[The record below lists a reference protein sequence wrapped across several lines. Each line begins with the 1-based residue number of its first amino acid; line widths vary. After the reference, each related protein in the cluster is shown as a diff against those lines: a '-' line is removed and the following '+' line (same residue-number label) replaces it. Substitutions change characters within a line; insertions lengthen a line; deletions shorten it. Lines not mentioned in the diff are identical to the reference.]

1 MKLRNVIVGTVLVGA
16 ALKIGRWSSTDEG
29 RGVDAELFGEL
40 NRGHGPEAD
49 RFFTGVTE
57 LGSIWAAGAA
67 AGILAL
73 TGRRRAAAN
82 AFAAAGAAWLA
93 GQGLKK
99 VAHRPR
105 PYDADADGTRLLVG
119 RPNATSWPS
128 SHPAVLTAFT
138 RVAARDLA
146 LGPISRVGLTGL
158 DLSVAASRVYV
169 GVHYPS
175 DVVSGLLIGRTI
187 GRLWPA
193 RRSSPADHRRPPTP
207 PSTRPP
213 RCCLPLLA
221 RVRRLARLT
230 GSGRRRVRHL
240 AARPGDRDRIRIGA
254 GPGADRC
261 GGRHTRASARCC
273 SALIG
278 DPRLRTRT

>member
-1 MKLRNVIVGTVLVGA
+1 MKLRNVVVGTVLVGA
-16 ALKIGRWSSTDEG
+16 ALKLGRWSSTQEG

-67 AGILAL
+67 AGVLAL

-82 AFAAAGAAWLA
+82 AFAAAGVAWLA

-99 VAHRPR
+99 VANRPR
-105 PYDADADGTRLLVG
+105 PYEADADGTRLLVAL
-119 RPNATSWPS
+119 PNASSWPS

-146 LGPISRVGLTGL
+146 LGPISRIGLTGL

-175 DVVSGLLIGRTI
+175 DVVSGLLMGRAIGRC
-187 GRLWPA
+187 WPGP
-193 RRSSPADHRRPPTP
+193 RS
-207 PSTRPP
+207 
-213 RCCLPLLA
+213 
-221 RVRRLARLT
+221 
-230 GSGRRRVRHL
+230 
-240 AARPGDRDRIRIGA
+240 
-254 GPGADRC
+254 
-261 GGRHTRASARCC
+261 
-273 SALIG
+273 
-278 DPRLRTRT
+278 